1 MAYLSNTGII
11 AFNFRLRVRATRP
24 LAGRAGAQ
32 LAERCF
38 VSNLAERGG
47 DELRA
52 AHETAGS
59 TRANGAVAATR
70 RKRGGCQETQAWWRS
85 WVEVAVDGGGQGQLI
100 GRMVSL
106 EKTISVAPEDAANLR
121 ATARRL
127 GQACAADRVIL
138 FGSRASGRA
147 SVDSDVD
154 LALVLPDA
162 ANARATLRAAHRLL
176 WPRKFPVDLVAL
188 SATVWA
194 HKSTLLAREIEAQGI
209 VLYERGAA

>member
-1 MAYLSNTGII
+1 MKSEVEGE
-11 AFNFRLRVRATRP
+11 
-24 LAGRAGAQ
+24 G
-32 LAERCF
+32 
-38 VSNLAERGG
+38 
-47 DELRA
+47 
-52 AHETAGS
+52 
-59 TRANGAVAATR
+59 
-70 RKRGGCQETQAWWRS
+70 RS

>member
-1 MAYLSNTGII
+1 VNTEEIPTSDRPRYASCAPDRIGLFHRRRIGE
-11 AFNFRLRVRATRP
+11 VGRP
-24 LAGRAGAQ
+24 LRGRRIAG
-32 LAERCF
+32 
-38 VSNLAERGG
+38 V
-47 DELRA
+47 D
-52 AHETAGS
+52 
-59 TRANGAVAATR
+59 
-70 RKRGGCQETQAWWRS
+70 
-85 WVEVAVDGGGQGQLI
+85 VAVDGRGQVPLI
-100 GRMVSL
+100 GRMIPL
-106 EKTISVAPEDAANLR
+106 EKTLSVAPADAANLL

-147 SVDSDVD
+147 TVDSDVD